1 MNSED
6 TFLDFSRISR
16 SNTSPHIAK
25 GKHFLLLRWDK
36 LINRLVKVLNLT
48 DEIKKSFLVNVK
60 NIYLIS
66 IMSEESSQ
74 EV

>member
-1 MNSED
+1 M
-6 TFLDFSRISR
+6 
-16 SNTSPHIAK
+16 
-25 GKHFLLLRWDK
+25 
-36 LINRLVKVLNLT
+36 LINSLVKATNLT
-48 DEIKKSFLVNVK
+48 DEIKTIFFVNVK